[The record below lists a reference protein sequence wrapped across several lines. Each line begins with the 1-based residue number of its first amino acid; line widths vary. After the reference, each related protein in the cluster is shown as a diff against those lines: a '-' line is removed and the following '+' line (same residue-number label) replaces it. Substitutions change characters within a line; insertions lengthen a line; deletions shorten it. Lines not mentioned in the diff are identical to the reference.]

1 MKKGLNVDNHAKRL
15 CDGLWYSYSVR
26 YPEFKDR
33 IPAIFFYIAMYQHL
47 VSHSSASGSDGRK
60 LQLELIHSFEVWYPN
75 IEYARKIDWI
85 NLDREVLDTI
95 QAETGD
101 YSYGYKGSHVRDYDT
116 EHAWERCINH
126 QLFQLLPISKSVI
139 EQTNLNQEIYRQ
151 IKNQIVGFDST
162 PINTEIPG
170 EQELYE
176 LMADDISRLL
186 IGSSVKSNELDVYL
200 YLFGSA
206 ALGNQKSKQE
216 CAQLG
221 SSIQIRVKE
230 IKCEGT
236 IPRPIDLVW
245 KMGRGYSNGLVE
257 DYDQLISFLESQFCT
272 ISCEEINDGF
282 ELSVWRYPNKQATLQ
297 KVVMKGDGRYELV
310 GETQLSFDDA
320 QATAEH
326 LIMVLTSES

>member
-33 IPAIFFYIAMYQHL
+33 IAAIFFHIAMYQHL
-47 VSHSSASGSDGRK
+47 VSHRSAPESDGRK
-60 LQLELIHSFEVWYPN
+60 LQLELIHSFEAWYPN
-75 IEYARKIDWI
+75 IERARKIDWI
-85 NLDREVLDTI
+85 DLDREVLDFI

-101 YSYGYKGSHVRDYDT
+101 YSYGYKGSNVSDYDT
-116 EHAWERCINH
+116 EHAWERRINH

-139 EQTNLNQEIYRQ
+139 EQTNLNQEICRQ
-151 IKNQIVGFDST
+151 IKSQLAGFYST
-162 PINTEIPG
+162 AINTEIPG

-176 LMADDISRLL
+176 LMTDDISRLL
-186 IGSSVKSNELDVYL
+186 IGSSAKSHELDAYL

-230 IKCEGT
+230 IQCVGT
-236 IPRPIDLVW
+236 IPRPIDTFW
-245 KMGRGYSNGLVE
+245 KMGRGYSDGLVK
-257 DYDQLISFLESQFCT
+257 DYDQLISFLDGQLCT
-272 ISCEEINDGF
+272 VSNEEIEGGL

-297 KVVMKGDGRYELV
+297 KVVMKGDGRYELA
-310 GETQLSFDDA
+310 GGTSLSFDDA
-320 QATAEH
+320 QATAEY
-326 LIMVLTSES
+326 LTMVMSSES